1 MKKILAVVLS
11 LALLTGALAGCGG
24 DTKGTDG
31 AAAVGSAQNST
42 AAANPA
48 GQETA
53 GENGEE
59 PFRVCLIVALLGTR
73 SFADFAYD
81 GCQKAVEDFGIE
93 LTVSECEDTS
103 LYENQLLT
111 ACEEGY
117 DLIICGASQWK
128 DYIANHAA
136 EYPDTLFGISDTR
149 LEGIPNVFS
158 ITFAQNQGSFL
169 TGALSAMFT
178 EMTEFENV
186 NEETVI
192 GWVGGTDIPALRD
205 FYTGFEEGAKYINP
219 DITILQ
225 SFAGDM
231 QDAVKGKE
239 LTLAM
244 YQQGADIVCNVAGNT
259 GLGVL
264 EAAAQSGYYAIGVDK
279 NQDDVQ
285 PGSVVTSMLKSNE
298 TATYYMIENAVK
310 GTYPGGQHLY
320 LDLAYGGVGLT
331 DFSVFREYAC
341 KTEEQQKRLDEILV
355 KLQELEDKIVSGEIV
370 VSNYEGYGPN

>member
-1 MKKILAVVLS
+1 MKKFLAAVLAVTM
-11 LALLTGALAGCGG
+11 LAVSIAGCGG
-24 DTKGTDG
+24 SSDATE
-31 AAAVGSAQNST
+31 AAATTEGEST
-42 AAANPA
+42 AEAVEADS
-48 GQETA
+48 QSDD
-53 GENGEE
+53 

-117 DLIICGASQWK
+117 DLIICGASQWR
-128 DYIANHAA
+128 DYIINHA
-136 EYPDTLFGISDTR
+136 EQYPDTMFGISDAR
-149 LEGIPNVFS
+149 IEGIPNVFS

-169 TGALSAMFT
+169 TGALCAMFT

-186 NEETVI
+186 NEDDIV

-205 FYTGFEEGAKYINP
+205 FFVGFEEGAKYINP

-225 SFAGDM
+225 SYAGDM

-239 LTLAM
+239 LTLGM
-244 YQQGADIVCNVAGNT
+244 YEQGADVVCNVAGNT

-264 EAAAQSGYYAIGVDK
+264 EAAAETGHYAIGVDK

-285 PGSVVTSMLKSNE
+285 PGAIITSMMKSNE
-298 TATYYMIENAVK
+298 TATYYMIEQAIN
-310 GTYPGGQHLY
+310 GTYPGGTHMY
-320 LDLAYGGVGLT
+320 LDLANNGVALT
-331 DFSVFREYAC
+331 DFSVFREYTC
-341 KTEEQQKRLDEILV
+341 TTPEREEKLDEIIERLDEI
-355 KLQELEDKIVSGEIV
+355 KEKIISGEIV
-370 VSNYEGYGPN
+370 VSNYEGYGP

>member
-1 MKKILAVVLS
+1 MKNKKVRRVLAGMLS
-11 LALLTGALAGCGG
+11 LAMLATGFTG
-24 DTKGTDG
+24 
-31 AAAVGSAQNST
+31 VGFTSYAEEKT
-42 AAANPA
+42 
-48 GQETA
+48 ETA
-53 GENGEE
+53 YTNEDGE
-59 PFRVCLIVALLGTR
+59 PFRVCLVVALLGTR

-103 LYENQLLT
+103 LFENQLLT

-117 DLIICGASQWK
+117 DLIICGASQWR
-128 DYIANHAA
+128 DYIVNHA
-136 EYPDTLFGISDTR
+136 EQYPDTLFGISDAR
-149 LEGIPNVFS
+149 IEGIPNVFS

-178 EMTEFENV
+178 EMTEFDNV
-186 NEETVI
+186 NEDAVI

-205 FYTGFEEGAKYINP
+205 FYVGFEEGAKYINP

-239 LTLAM
+239 LALAM
-244 YQQGADIVCNVAGNT
+244 YQQGADVVCNVAGNT

-264 EAAAQSGYYAIGVDK
+264 EAAAQEGYYAIGVDK

-285 PGSVVTSMLKSNE
+285 PGSIITSMMKSNE

-310 GTYPGGQHLY
+310 GSYPGGEHLY
-320 LDLAYGGVGLT
+320 LDLAYGGVSLT
-331 DFSVFREYAC
+331 DFATFREYAC
-341 KTEEQQKRLDEILV
+341 ETEEQQAKLDEIIA
-355 KLQELEDKIVSGEIV
+355 KMDELTEKIVSGEIV